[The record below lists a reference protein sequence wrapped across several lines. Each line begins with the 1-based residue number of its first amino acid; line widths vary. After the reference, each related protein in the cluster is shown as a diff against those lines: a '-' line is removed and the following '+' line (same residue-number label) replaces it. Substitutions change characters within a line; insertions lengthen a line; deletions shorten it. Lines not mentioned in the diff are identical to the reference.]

1 MKKQNYPDLS
11 VLKKADDETLEK
23 ISETCPVLNQK
34 EQNRLLERSQAKY
47 RIRRLS
53 TEEFAETETF
63 EAEPIKRTIN
73 FVNIGAAAA
82 CFLVCTGTVGGG
94 IWLMKHPQKP
104 NVSQSAEQLASE
116 TNTET
121 SVSEASVPE
130 TSVTT
135 KVKETRPAEQTTVS
149 VETLAVFQT
158 QTVTVPAQ
166 TDTPKIAPKQTAA
179 VEIPTETTRST
190 VPTETTRSTVT
201 ASTTAESEQKTTQPQ
216 ETSAKITTASTA
228 GTTVSTTVITEPEHI
243 PETPSE
249 NALFQKLNFDENG
262 CIHFEGMTVKTHFYT
277 SSAKEYSISAED
289 AENPKYML
297 DKIYVPSYF
306 PESNAR
312 FMDENT
318 LFHVI
323 TARENDS
330 NVMTSAEVGGYTAKL
345 NGFILDYN
353 TPYDMAQ
360 FIQQTI
366 YTDWYDNK
374 TDAYLKTTCN
384 EFYYGNMEN
393 YYAYQMNGK
402 KAILCGYA
410 DTECDRAWYVL
421 TWVQDGYLFR
431 LGGTATTGGCEDFVT
446 VLANSEDFQDT
457 VRMAES
463 VAPNQLEGK
472 TPDDFPIEYHDPLD
486 HKSEIFMN
494 NVQYI
499 REHAFEQAFEN
510 LYSETG
516 SSFKAV
522 VITSH
527 EELEELLSELIPAEA
542 TEKYPQYVAP
552 TYQKFSKYDDAFF
565 AEYDLLVVLKEEG
578 SGSFWHEVQ
587 GISVDSENNCTVTI
601 DRHMP
606 ETCTEDMAY
615 WAICIETE
623 KPIEQMNSVSVKFN
637 DIMHSYNW

>member
-1 MKKQNYPDLS
+1 MKKQNHPDLS
-11 VLKKADDETLEK
+11 VLKKADAETLEK

-34 EQNRLLERSQAKY
+34 EQNRLFQRSQAKY
-47 RIRRLS
+47 RIRRLD

-63 EAEPIKRTIN
+63 EAEPITRTFS

-82 CFLVCTGTVGGG
+82 CFLVCAGTVGGG
-94 IWLMKHPQKP
+94 VWLMKHPQKP
-104 NVSQSAEQLASE
+104 NVSQSAEQLTSE
-116 TNTET
+116 ANTET
-121 SVSEASVPE
+121 SVTEASAPE
-130 TSVTT
+130 TSVTA

-149 VETLAVFQT
+149 AETLAVLQSQT
-158 QTVTVPAQ
+158 ITVPAQ
-166 TDTPKIAPKQTAA
+166 TDTPKSVPKQTAA
-179 VEIPTETTRST
+179 VEISTETTRN
-190 VPTETTRSTVT
+190 T
-201 ASTTAESEQKTTQPQ
+201 ATFSTTAEPEQTATQPP

-228 GTTVSTTVITEPEHI
+228 GTTISTTVITEPEYV
-243 PETPSE
+243 PETPTE

-277 SSAKEYSISAED
+277 SSKKEYSISAED

-306 PESNAR
+306 PESNAQ

-318 LFHVI
+318 LSHMI
-323 TARENDS
+323 TAQENDS
-330 NVMTSAEVGGYTAKL
+330 SVMKSAEIGGYAAKL
-345 NGFILDYN
+345 NSFILNYK

-366 YTDWYDNK
+366 YTDWCDSQKN
-374 TDAYLKTTCN
+374 YLKTTCN

-472 TPDDFPIEYHDPLD
+472 IPDDFPIEHPDPLD
-486 HKSEIFMN
+486 QKSEIFIN

-499 REHAFEQAFEN
+499 REDMLNAFEHKFKII
-510 LYSETG
+510 YSETK
-516 SSFKAV
+516 STSQTV
-522 VITSH
+522 VITSP
-527 EELEELLSELIPAEA
+527 EELEGLVSELIPAETA
-542 TEKYPQYVAP
+542 EKYPQYTAP
-552 TYQKFSKYDDAFF
+552 IYQKFSIYDDAFF
-565 AEYDLLVVLKEEG
+565 AEHDLLVVLKAEG

-587 GISVDSENNCTVTI
+587 GISVDSENNCTVMI
-601 DRHMP
+601 DRHIP
-606 ETCTEDMAY
+606 EECTEDMAY

-623 KPIEQMNSVSVKFN
+623 KQIEQMNSVSVKFN